1 MIHTVLL
8 VEDNPADILL
18 YQRAFLRENYS
29 HVSLQI
35 VTDGDAAIFY
45 LSGGGK
51 YADRTIYP
59 LPTIILLDLKMP
71 HRSGYE
77 VLAWIKGQPKLKR
90 LPVIVMTSSEQQADV
105 NKTYDLGVNSYLVKP
120 DDFATMSDLL
130 HSITEYWL
138 KHNKPPEIEKN

>member
-1 MIHTVLL
+1 MIYTVLL

-18 YQRAFLRENYS
+18 YQRAFRNENYS

-45 LSGGGK
+45 LSGGGE
-51 YADRTIYP
+51 YADRTTYP
-59 LPTIILLDLKMP
+59 LPVIILLDLKLP

-77 VLAWIKGQPKLKR
+77 VLAWIKEQPQLKR
-90 LPVIVMTSSEQQADV
+90 LPVIVMTSSKQQADV

-120 DDFATMSDLL
+120 DDFTTMSDLL
-130 HSITEYWL
+130 HSITDYWL

>member
-1 MIHTVLL
+1 MMYTILL

-18 YQRAFLRENYS
+18 IQRAFRNENYS

-45 LSGGGK
+45 LSGGGQ
-51 YADRTIYP
+51 YTDRSLYP
-59 LPTIILLDLKMP
+59 LPAIILLDLKLP

-77 VLAWIKGQPKLKR
+77 VLAWIKEQPQLKR
-90 LPVIVMTSSEQQADV
+90 LPVVVMTSSKQQADV

-138 KHNKPPEIEKN
+138 KHNKPPEVEKN

>member
-1 MIHTVLL
+1 MMYTILL

-18 YQRAFLRENYS
+18 IQRAFRSENYS

-45 LSGGGK
+45 LSGGGE

-59 LPTIILLDLKMP
+59 LPTIILLDLKLP

-77 VLAWIKGQPKLKR
+77 VLAWIKEQPQLKR
-90 LPVIVMTSSEQQADV
+90 LPVVVMTSSKQQADV